1 MEPEPEPETKAER
14 IRRVAREWYRKNKE
28 RIRRKKLDQCHE
40 YRRRVRLGR
49 PTRIETHPERVMT
62 FNTQT
67 RELST
72 FVPESEPEPERQ
84 PVREREPEVEV
95 VVKHQ
100 PSLPR
105 TVERGS
111 FLVKF

>member
-1 MEPEPEPETKAER
+1 MEPGPEPETKAER

-72 FVPESEPEPERQ
+72 FVPEPEPEP
-84 PVREREPEVEV
+84 EREPEVE
-95 VVKHQ
+95 VKHQ

>member
-1 MEPEPEPETKAER
+1 MEPGSGPEPETKAER

-72 FVPESEPEPERQ
+72 FVPEPEPEP
-84 PVREREPEVEV
+84 EREPEVE
-95 VVKHQ
+95 VKHQ

>member
-72 FVPESEPEPERQ
+72 FVPEPEPER
-84 PVREREPEVEV
+84 EPEV

>member
-1 MEPEPEPETKAER
+1 MEPGPEPETKAER
-14 IRRVAREWYRKNKE
+14 IRRVAREWYRKNKD

-72 FVPESEPEPERQ
+72 FVPEPEPEP
-84 PVREREPEVEV
+84 EREPEVE
-95 VVKHQ
+95 VKHQ

>member
-84 PVREREPEVEV
+84 PVREREPEVKREPEPQV
-95 VVKHQ
+95 
-100 PSLPR
+100 SFPR

>member
-1 MEPEPEPETKAER
+1 MEPGPEPETKAER

-67 RELST
+67 RELRT
-72 FVPESEPEPERQ
+72 FVPEPEPEP
-84 PVREREPEVEV
+84 EREPEVEV
-95 VVKHQ
+95 KLQ

>member
-1 MEPEPEPETKAER
+1 MEPEPETKAER

-62 FNTQT
+62 FNTHT

-72 FVPESEPEPERQ
+72 FVPEPEPA
-84 PVREREPEVEV
+84 REPEEEAEADVDVE
-95 VVKHQ
+95 VKHQ

>member
-1 MEPEPEPETKAER
+1 M
-14 IRRVAREWYRKNKE
+14 
-28 RIRRKKLDQCHE
+28 
-40 YRRRVRLGR
+40 RLGR

-72 FVPESEPEPERQ
+72 FVPEREPEREPEPE
-84 PVREREPEVEV
+84 VEAE
-95 VVKHQ
+95 VKHQ

>member
-72 FVPESEPEPERQ
+72 FVPEPEPEP
-84 PVREREPEVEV
+84 EREPEVE
-95 VVKHQ
+95 VKHQ

>member
-1 MEPEPEPETKAER
+1 M
-14 IRRVAREWYRKNKE
+14 
-28 RIRRKKLDQCHE
+28 
-40 YRRRVRLGR
+40 RLGR

-62 FNTQT
+62 FNTHT

-72 FVPESEPEPERQ
+72 FVPEPEPA
-84 PVREREPEVEV
+84 REPEEEAEADVDVE
-95 VVKHQ
+95 VKHQ

>member
-1 MEPEPEPETKAER
+1 MQPGPEPETKAER
-14 IRRVAREWYRKNKE
+14 IRRVARDWYRKNKE

-72 FVPESEPEPERQ
+72 FVPEPEPEP
-84 PVREREPEVEV
+84 EREPEVE
-95 VVKHQ
+95 VKHQ

>member
-1 MEPEPEPETKAER
+1 MQPGPEPETKAER

-72 FVPESEPEPERQ
+72 FVPEPEPEP
-84 PVREREPEVEV
+84 EREPEVE
-95 VVKHQ
+95 VKHQ

>member
-72 FVPESEPEPERQ
+72 FVPEREPE
-84 PVREREPEVEV
+84 REREPEVE
-95 VVKHQ
+95 VKHQ

>member
-1 MEPEPEPETKAER
+1 MEPEPGPEPETKAER
-14 IRRVAREWYRKNKE
+14 IRRVAREWYRKNKD

-72 FVPESEPEPERQ
+72 FVPEREPAREPGPEP
-84 PVREREPEVEV
+84 EPEVEV
-95 VVKHQ
+95 EVKHQ

>member
-1 MEPEPEPETKAER
+1 MQPEPGPEPETKAER

-72 FVPESEPEPERQ
+72 FVPEPEPEP
-84 PVREREPEVEV
+84 EREPEVE
-95 VVKHQ
+95 VKHQ